1 MNFGGGISG
10 FRRGRYKL
18 PDGDSFLAAGLILLG
33 WGGGMAMNV
42 RFYIDPEKGYPHIY
56 SHGVVE
62 GEVEDV
68 LLLPGEDRPG
78 RGGAR
83 IATGMTAAGR
93 CLRVI

>member
-1 MNFGGGISG
+1 MDGRDSSAAPRNDMGGVGDDGGG
-10 FRRGRYKL
+10 GRAGVG
-18 PDGDSFLAAGLILLG
+18 DGG
-33 WGGGMAMNV
+33 GGGMAMNV

>member
-1 MNFGGGISG
+1 
-10 FRRGRYKL
+10 
-18 PDGDSFLAAGLILLG
+18 
-33 WGGGMAMNV
+33 MAMNV

-56 SHGVVE
+56 SHGVGE

-68 LLLPGEDRPG
+68 LFLPGEDRPG

-83 IATGMTAAGR
+83 IATGMTAEGR